1 LIACERKKRRKKNR
15 LERGFH
21 GNRRDIEG
29 MSKLDNNVFRYREE

>member
-1 LIACERKKRRKKNR
+1 VKERKEEKKNR